1 MGSSR
6 VNPSVGGRCEEHR
19 PPTAGTE
26 GSGRVQS
33 KAAKSGLRLSSIL
46 MSVVVMSVV
55 ASLSVVNA
63 AGVARP
69 SLARRSA
76 AETPRALVP
85 VTKAAPPARATGAAR
100 VSAYL
105 ADLSRVETTSDQLAA
120 ETPGMPACDPPP
132 MPAATYPPG
141 AAYGVPFLAAIT
153 NGQVLAGYDE
163 WTANN
168 LVWNADNQT
177 FDLYPWQSKIYD
189 ITGWVT
195 GLLQLPSLTAEI
207 APQDV
212 VFCDQ
217 GGASCLNAEWP
228 AGECV
233 QIQAQYGPS
242 PASKTPPPALGS
254 SHPEGTS
261 CSDYSTPTF
270 ECFPYVVSLTP
281 SGTTTLTVSGVQP
294 DGALDATVSTA
305 AVTTVSEVPPPPS
318 TSTFTCQALP
328 ASVVLSTTAGG
339 LPATA
344 PPPPTPPETDYRSL
358 QTPPLPISGPLVGS
372 TSTVASNDFSV
383 PAFFPNT
390 TGASPCSPF
399 LADSLNTYAGGW
411 DSVFQ
416 DQDLGLYY
424 INGGTNPTVA
434 GRGGAL
440 FSPTTTVVSVGLPTG
455 PPSGFSF

>member
-1 MGSSR
+1 M
-6 VNPSVGGRCEEHR
+6 
-19 PPTAGTE
+19 AG
-26 GSGRVQS
+26 
-33 KAAKSGLRLSSIL
+33 KSGLRLSSIL
-46 MSVVVMSVV
+46 AVVVVISVV
-55 ASLSVVNA
+55 AGLSVVNVF
-63 AGVARP
+63 GVARL
-69 SLARRSA
+69 SLSRSSA
-76 AETPRALVP
+76 AAAQPALGPITRA
-85 VTKAAPPARATGAAR
+85 ARPARAPGSAR

-105 ADLSRVETTSDQLAA
+105 ADLPRAASITSDRLAA
-120 ETPGMPACDPPP
+120 DTPGMPACDPPP

-141 AAYGVPFLAAIT
+141 ASYGVPFLAAIT

-168 LVWNADNQT
+168 LVWTADNMT
-177 FDLYPWQSKIYD
+177 FDLYPWQSKIFD

-212 VFCDQ
+212 VFCDT
-217 GGASCLNAEWP
+217 GGASCLSADWP
-228 AGECV
+228 AGECL

-242 PASKTPPPALGS
+242 PASPTPPPALGS

-281 SGTTTLTVSGVQP
+281 SGTTSLTVSGVQP
-294 DGALDATVSTA
+294 DGALDATVTTG
-305 AVTTVSEVPPPPS
+305 AVATVSEVPPPPS

-328 ASVVLSTTAGG
+328 TSVTLSTTAGG

-358 QTPPLPISGPLVGS
+358 QTPPVPITGPLVGS
-372 TSTVASNDFSV
+372 TGTIASNDFSV
-383 PAFFPNT
+383 PAFFPNATGT
-390 TGASPCSPF
+390 TPCTAF
-399 LADSLNTYAGGW
+399 LADSLNTYTGGW
-411 DSVFQ
+411 DALFK
-416 DQDLGLYY
+416 DQDEGLYY

-434 GRGGAL
+434 APGWAQ
-440 FSPTTTVVSVGLPTG
+440 FSATTTVVSVGLPTG

>member
-1 MGSSR
+1 M
-6 VNPSVGGRCEEHR
+6 
-19 PPTAGTE
+19 AGT
-26 GSGRVQS
+26 R
-33 KAAKSGLRLSSIL
+33 GLRLSSIL
-46 MSVVVMSVV
+46 VVVVVISVV
-55 ASLSVVNA
+55 AGLSVVNIF
-63 AGVARP
+63 GVARP
-69 SLARRSA
+69 SLTRRSA
-76 AETPRALVP
+76 AEAHRALRP
-85 VTKAAPPARATGAAR
+85 VTRAAHPARAPGSAP
-100 VSAYL
+100 VSAYI
-105 ADLSRVETTSDQLAA
+105 ADLPRAESVTSARLAA
-120 ETPGMPACDPPP
+120 EDPGMPSCDPPP

-168 LVWNADNQT
+168 LVWTVGNTT

-217 GGASCLNAEWP
+217 GGASCLNADWP

-233 QIQAQYGPS
+233 QIEAQYGPS
-242 PASKTPPPALGS
+242 PASPTPPPALGS

-281 SGTTTLTVSGVQP
+281 SGTTSLTVSGVEP
-294 DGALDATVSTA
+294 DGALDATVTTG

-328 ASVVLSTTAGG
+328 TSVTLSTTAGG

-358 QTPPLPISGPLVGS
+358 QTPPVPITGPLVGS

-383 PAFFPNT
+383 PAFFPNATGT
-390 TGASPCSPF
+390 TPCTPF

-411 DSVFQ
+411 DALFK

-434 GRGGAL
+434 EPGWAQ
-440 FSPTTTVVSVGLPTG
+440 FSATTTVVSVGLPTG